1 MLMFSNAIKGTKTN
15 KFYVQIVHKHAWIS
29 IYWAIAHLVLVMQM
43 IRLSDE
49 VG

>member
-1 MLMFSNAIKGTKTN
+1 MFSKAIKGTKTN
-15 KFYVQIVHKHAWIS
+15 KFYVQIVHKHAWVS

-43 IRLSDE
+43 IRTRSD